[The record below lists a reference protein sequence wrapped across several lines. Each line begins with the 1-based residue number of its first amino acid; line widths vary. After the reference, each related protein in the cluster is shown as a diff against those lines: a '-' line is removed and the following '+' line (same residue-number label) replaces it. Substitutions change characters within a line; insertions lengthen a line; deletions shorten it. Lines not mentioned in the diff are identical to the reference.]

1 VHFAEHLERYL
12 GTKRPTVISGPSFTI
27 GIHDRPDMV
36 TAVTDGLRR
45 LPFTTPLPVEF
56 ACSSRPG
63 QEDDAA
69 RLLGVFADRTVRS
82 GAEVEYDDGLVEE
95 RPLLPGTAIVGLL
108 AAPHPYADEM
118 FNLYRDS
125 DGTLSLQ
132 FITLVPLTDAEAE
145 YLADHETVELFD
157 LWTAAS
163 TDLLDFRRLS
173 AV

>member
-1 VHFAEHLERYL
+1 VHHVERYL
-12 GTKRPTVISGPSFTI
+12 GTKRPTVISKADFTI
-27 GIHDRPDMV
+27 GLHDLPGMV

-69 RLLGVFADRTVRS
+69 HLLSVFADMTVRS

-118 FNLYRDS
+118 FNLYRGE
-125 DGTLSLQ
+125 DGALSLQ
-132 FITLVPLTDAEAE
+132 FITLVPLTASEAA
-145 YLADHETVELFD
+145 YLGDHETVELFD
-157 LWTAAS
+157 RWTSAS
-163 TDLLDFRRLS
+163 TDLLDLKRVS